1 MKLRILRR
9 TKMAEDM
16 RPLSM
21 DDYTDTEF
29 TGQKRKPLI
38 EKLAGGPYGGRKGA
52 PLVKNMA
59 ALVGKGLFKLIGD
72 DDGIMDA
79 YNISREVA
87 ENLEFKDEDA
97 TEDTLRHILLG
108 GLVESKIGQV
118 TISKREGND
127 PESKIDHN
135 NNLYGKA
142 LREKYPDR
150 QEFINAAI
158 ATAISVGENNSENV
172 EKLKDIS
179 PQLSYGSKGFTGP
192 MPLMSGEKVPTRPDN
207 IVEPD
212 PMKSTDDY
220 TVTQKKG
227 GALMAQQGMM
237 PMRAATSAP
246 TGGGPKNAQGAKQNT
261 TVPKPV
267 GRPTKPPASSDPRDI
282 AIAEV
287 EGELAKEKAL
297 GAPTPTQAK
306 KGTVKI
312 DEELKKGTKPEESTG
327 MAVMIGLG
335 APDMDYQD
343 AAEGDPPPGATKE
356 EVADDQMVLMSE
368 GELVVPANVV
378 RFHGL
383 ATYEGMRREALAG
396 LQDMESDGQI
406 SYIEPEKTKKTYQGG
421 IMRAQAGGMPI
432 AQAAS
437 SAYGTDYATLGGTYP
452 GANFPIYGGPAIG
465 MPGFPYQGY
474 NPQPTPTYQFNP
486 YVMPKVVAPN
496 IGHYLPEDQRL
507 PWMSPDELP
516 TGPIPGPGP
525 TPTPTPTPTP
535 DPIPTP
541 DLDPIPTPKLLSESA
556 VDYITGGEGQDEL
569 SSAAKALKD
578 AETQRDIDKMHE
590 EGFDEKFE
598 PYPEFTGDFS
608 EGMKTLKG
616 LASPETWSDAGK
628 KIQDDVQASLRKQFG
643 PATPLGDPFTNKTNV
658 QDYPFANFPAAF
670 RESIINPQKAAIR
683 SGRYN
688 PSKLDIAAATLG
700 DDATDA
706 DIANYAANLT
716 DAKAKSLG
724 WDPKKTM
731 SLVTGT
737 DAQGD
742 PIVKEFGQYQGQ
754 SMADIIAANK
764 TYTPAGTYTRAEKS
778 KRRGEANAKR
788 AQDSGF
794 ASQGIKGISQEEL
807 NAQNNINKALNDGQ
821 YNPNGLMGVEQYAD
835 FKKTGLG
842 MQEFFK
848 LSRAEQSF
856 YAAAR
861 TGDTVESWVIDSM
874 KEGTTAAFDAM
885 NAANDSNVLKDDK
898 YKIQAAKQYKP
909 ANAKTDDYEVN
920 VMQYWQ
926 SEEGKKK
933 AKELGVDVG

>member
-1 MKLRILRR
+1 
-9 TKMAEDM
+9 M

-38 EKLAGGPYGGRKGA
+38 EKLAGGPYGGREGA

-267 GRPTKPPASSDPRDI
+267 GRPTKPPASNDPRDI

-297 GAPTPTQAK
+297 GAPPPQATPTPTQAK

-343 AAEGDPPPGATKE
+343 AAEGDPPPGATKK

-383 ATYEGMRREALAG
+383 ATYEGMRREALSG
-396 LQDMESDGQI
+396 LQDMEFDGQI

-421 IMRAQAGGMPI
+421 IMRAQAGVTPI
-432 AQAAS
+432 PQAAS
-437 SAYGTDYATLGGTYP
+437 SAYITPGMSTPGGTPP
-452 GANFPIYGGPAIG
+452 GMNFPYYGGPAIG
-465 MPGFPYQGY
+465 LPGFPYQGY

-525 TPTPTPTPTP
+525 TPIPTPTPTP
-535 DPIPTP
+535 DPIPDPTPTPTP
-541 DLDPIPTPKLLSESA
+541 DPKLVSESA
-556 VDYITGGEGQDEL
+556 VDYITGGAGQAEL
-569 SSAAKALKD
+569 SNVEKALQD
-578 AETQRDIDKMHE
+578 SQQSRADIDAAVKSGIFDKDSDNFQE
-590 EGFDEKFE
+590 FKGFSAL
-598 PYPEFTGDFS
+598 GS
-608 EGMKTLKG
+608 
-616 LASPETWSDAGK
+616 
-628 KIQDDVQASLRKQFG
+628 DVQKMYNQDFEKDLPGQLKDIGAGVSADLKKQFG
-643 PATPLGDPFTNKTNV
+643 APTGLGLNKGVLPKTYEKMAFADMPSAFLESILNPQVAATRKVDAFGNRLYQPGTEDVKAISEATGMTEAEVKKEYNIDENTKYGTYSPVDYVTGKRLSDLTAYEKAAREQRAAASERRSERKAKNA
-658 QDYPFANFPAAF
+658 QDY
-670 RESIINPQKAAIR
+670 
-683 SGRYN
+683 
-688 PSKLDIAAATLG
+688 
-700 DDATDA
+700 
-706 DIANYAANLT
+706 
-716 DAKAKSLG
+716 
-724 WDPKKTM
+724 
-731 SLVTGT
+731 
-737 DAQGD
+737 
-742 PIVKEFGQYQGQ
+742 
-754 SMADIIAANK
+754 
-764 TYTPAGTYTRAEKS
+764 
-778 KRRGEANAKR
+778 
-788 AQDSGF
+788 GF
-794 ASQGIKGISQEEL
+794 TTQGINSISTEEV
-807 NAQNNINKALNDGQ
+807 NAYQNINKALNEGQ
-821 YNPNGLMGVEQYAD
+821 FDPNGLMNVEQYAD
-835 FKKTGLG
+835 FKKTGLN
-842 MQEFFK
+842 MKSFFK

-874 KEGTTAAFDAM
+874 KQGTTQAFDDM
-885 NAANDSNVLKDDK
+885 NKVNNAAVLNDDK
-898 YKIQAAKQYKP
+898 YKIQGDKQYKP
-909 ANAKTDDYEVN
+909 DDAKTGGYEVN
-920 VMQYWQ
+920 PITYWQ

-933 AKELGVDVG
+933 AEELGVEVG